1 MREKERREQ
10 KKINKLNGKLSKASL
25 VCVYVCVGIVY
36 IRLILCHSIVS
47 NAFSFYAPYIHAKI
61 TVSSD
66 SIDLVNVWLSRERE
80 EKKNGDGLHVLCE
93 CEYECTRTHAPHG
106 YCIMFSNWL
115 DFYRRFV
122 QMKFIK
128 ESEEIK

>member
-66 SIDLVNVWLSRERE
+66 SIDLVNVWLSRERR
-80 EKKNGDGLHVLCE
+80 KKMAMVCMCCANVNMNAHVL
-93 CEYECTRTHAPHG
+93 TLLTA
-106 YCIMFSNWL
+106 I
-115 DFYRRFV
+115 V
-122 QMKFIK
+122 
-128 ESEEIK
+128 

>member
-1 MREKERREQ
+1 M
-10 KKINKLNGKLSKASL
+10 GSL
-25 VCVYVCVGIVY
+25 ARHHLYVCVGIVY

-80 EKKNGDGLHVLCE
+80 KKKSWNFWLKMAMVCMCCANVNMNAHVL
-93 CEYECTRTHAPHG
+93 TLLTA
-106 YCIMFSNWL
+106 I
-115 DFYRRFV
+115 V
-122 QMKFIK
+122 
-128 ESEEIK
+128 